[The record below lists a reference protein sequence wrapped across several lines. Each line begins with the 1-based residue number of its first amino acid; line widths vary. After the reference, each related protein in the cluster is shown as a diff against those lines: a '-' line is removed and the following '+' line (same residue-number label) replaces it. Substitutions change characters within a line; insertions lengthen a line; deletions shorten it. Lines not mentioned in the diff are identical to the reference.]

1 MRQCSK
7 KPYLRDLSCGYE
19 SMSHPRS
26 GTGGVILPW
35 LIKPRGGFDNLE
47 ETTMPLI
54 DRRTVS
60 LLGLAALSWPA
71 TALAAE
77 AYPSRPIHLVVGFTA
92 GATSDVIA
100 RIFAQAADPLLG
112 QQVVVE
118 NKPGAGSSIAAEY
131 VADSANDGYTL
142 FVPTLSTLTDE
153 IVHANRRVTLT
164 KDLSP
169 IALLGSIALVL
180 VVSPS
185 VGVHNLSELV
195 ALAKSKPGELS
206 FASVGAGTLLHLAG
220 VLLEQR
226 AGIELL
232 HVPYPGSPQAVTDV
246 IAGRVTMVFAPASS
260 ILGQLAA
267 GKLVAMGTAGK
278 KRSSALPNVP
288 TMAEA
293 GMPDFDTSLWLGL
306 MGPAGLPKPVV
317 EKLTTTTRNALQA
330 PEATKQLVKQGYDS
344 DYLGPDQFAAYIKSE
359 HTRWSAV
366 ARAAGLLSKT

>member
-1 MRQCSK
+1 
-7 KPYLRDLSCGYE
+7 
-19 SMSHPRS
+19 
-26 GTGGVILPW
+26 
-35 LIKPRGGFDNLE
+35 
-47 ETTMPLI
+47 MPLI

-60 LLGLAALSWPA
+60 LLGLAAISSPVVA
-71 TALAAE
+71 FAAE
-77 AYPSRPIHLVVGFTA
+77 SYPSRPIHLVVGFTA

-100 RIFAQAADPLLG
+100 RIFAKAADPLLG

-131 VADSANDGYTL
+131 VANSAADGYTL

-153 IVHANRRVTLT
+153 IVHPTRPVTLPRNF
-164 KDLSP
+164 SP
-169 IALLGSIALVL
+169 VALLGSIALVL

-185 VGVHNLSELV
+185 VGVHNLSELI
-195 ALAKSKPGELS
+195 ALAKSKPGKLS

-220 VLLEQR
+220 VLFEQR

-232 HVPYPGSPQAVTDV
+232 HVPYQGSPQAVTDV

-267 GKLVAMGTAGK
+267 GKLVALGTAGE
-278 KRSSALPNVP
+278 KRSSALPDVP

-293 GMPDFDTSLWLGL
+293 GTPDFNTPLWLGL

-317 EKLTTTTRNALQA
+317 DKLATTTKDALQS
-330 PEATKQLVKQGYDS
+330 PEAQKQLVKQGYDS
-344 DYLGPDQFAAYIKSE
+344 NYLGPDQFAAYIKSE
-359 HTRWSAV
+359 HDRWSAV
-366 ARAAGLLSKT
+366 AHAAGLSSKS